1 MVAGLLPR
9 FLCGHLTP
17 LSYVHPMFAPQSTR
31 LLRGLHARG
40 VGRPLCSKASG
51 SETQGLLSL
60 LVFHRH
66 GDRSPLRGHT
76 PDEELALP
84 TAAAPAAPGNTR
96 GGSAVGTGD
105 GGGSEKPG
113 RVAAPVRSAENFW
126 RGQLVPPEVVRRL
139 DELYPVKRS
148 PGEAVPPDKE
158 SAPFGCL
165 TSLGLQQLQDR
176 GEQFRQRYSCDDI
189 DNAKLEV
196 FSTNYRRTQLSAQG
210 FLDGLLRAGGR
221 GGVPVVVRPRADD
234 FLNQWESRG
243 HEMYERMMVVESE
256 PDFRVTEETVGG
268 PLKRRLH
275 ALDPALFP
283 LPQGG
288 RFRWMMAADYF
299 MSARARGL
307 RVAPELDALGTAT
320 IRHLVWRFS
329 RFYGDDEMMR
339 TMVGPLLAHIIECA
353 AGSDVAGPATGSR
366 NVPGADASGGS
377 LSRVVSSSCHD
388 VTILALLYAM
398 EADLLEDRD
407 YWPPYGSTIAF
418 EVSSTGGVSGPGR
431 GPRGGRGE
439 DKGGGGDLV
448 LKISVD
454 GEPLRSR
461 LFAGKGGD
469 GIIPLSDF
477 HTAVRSFLPTA
488 V

>member
-1 MVAGLLPR
+1 MRMVAGLLPR
-9 FLCGHLTP
+9 FLCGYLTP
-17 LSYVHPMFAPQSTR
+17 LSCTHPMFPSRSTR
-31 LLRGLHARG
+31 LLRGLRTCG
-40 VGRPLCSKASG
+40 VGRPLSSKASG
-51 SETQGLLSL
+51 AETQGPLSL

-76 PDEELALP
+76 PDEEIASQ
-84 TAAAPAAPGNTR
+84 TAATGNTR
-96 GGSAVGTGD
+96 GDSAVGAGD
-105 GGGSEKPG
+105 SGESENAA
-113 RVAAPVRSAENFW
+113 RVATPARTAEEFW

-148 PGEAVPPDKE
+148 PGEAVPPDEARWLSE

-165 TSLGLQQLQDR
+165 TSLGLQQLRDR
-176 GEQFRQRYSCDDI
+176 GEQFRKLYSCDDI
-189 DNAKLEV
+189 ENAKLEV

-210 FLDGLLRAGGR
+210 FLDGLTAGGR
-221 GGVPVVVRPRADD
+221 GGVPVVVRPRAED

-256 PDFRVTEETVGG
+256 PGFRVTEETVGG

-329 RFYGDDEMMR
+329 RFYGDEEMIG
-339 TMVGPLLAHIIECA
+339 TMAGPLLAHIIECA
-353 AGSDVAGPATGSR
+353 AGSDVADRATGSR
-366 NVPGADASGGS
+366 NVSGTDASGGS

-398 EADLLEDRD
+398 EADLL
-407 YWPPYGSTIAF
+407 
-418 EVSSTGGVSGPGR
+418 
-431 GPRGGRGE
+431 
-439 DKGGGGDLV
+439 
-448 LKISVD
+448 
-454 GEPLRSR
+454 
-461 LFAGKGGD
+461 
-469 GIIPLSDF
+469 
-477 HTAVRSFLPTA
+477 
-488 V
+488 

>member
-1 MVAGLLPR
+1 VAHAVESCCPRTVAGLLLR

-17 LSYVHPMFAPQSTR
+17 LSYAHPMFA
-31 LLRGLHARG
+31 LRSAHLQRGMHACG

-51 SETQGLLSL
+51 VETEGLVSL

-84 TAAAPAAPGNTR
+84 TAAASAAPAKAH

-105 GGGSEKPG
+105 GGGSERAG
-113 RVAAPVRSAENFW
+113 QVAAPARSAENFW

-148 PGEAVPPDKE
+148 PGEAVPPDE
-158 SAPFGCL
+158 ARLLIAPFGCL
-165 TSLGLQQLQDR
+165 TSLGLQQLRDR
-176 GEQFRQRYSCDDI
+176 GEKFRQLYSCDDI

-221 GGVPVVVRPRADD
+221 GGVPVVVRPKADD

-243 HEMYERMMVVESE
+243 HEMHERMMVVESE
-256 PDFRVTEETVGG
+256 PDFRATEETVGG

-288 RFRWMMAADYF
+288 RFR
-299 MSARARGL
+299 
-307 RVAPELDALGTAT
+307 
-320 IRHLVWRFS
+320 
-329 RFYGDDEMMR
+329 
-339 TMVGPLLAHIIECA
+339 
-353 AGSDVAGPATGSR
+353 
-366 NVPGADASGGS
+366 
-377 LSRVVSSSCHD
+377 
-388 VTILALLYAM
+388 
-398 EADLLEDRD
+398 
-407 YWPPYGSTIAF
+407 
-418 EVSSTGGVSGPGR
+418 
-431 GPRGGRGE
+431 
-439 DKGGGGDLV
+439 
-448 LKISVD
+448 
-454 GEPLRSR
+454 
-461 LFAGKGGD
+461 
-469 GIIPLSDF
+469 
-477 HTAVRSFLPTA
+477 
-488 V
+488 